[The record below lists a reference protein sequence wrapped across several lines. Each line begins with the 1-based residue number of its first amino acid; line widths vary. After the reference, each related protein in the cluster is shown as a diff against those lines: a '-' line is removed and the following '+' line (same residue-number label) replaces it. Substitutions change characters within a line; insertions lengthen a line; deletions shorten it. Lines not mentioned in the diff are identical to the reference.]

1 MVSLTSVRAA
11 ILVRHGESEAN
22 VRQILSCDINGY
34 PLTTRGT
41 RQVEF
46 AARQLAGLRVS
57 RLLTS
62 PIQRAVETA
71 SIIAKHTGLTPEI
84 EAGITESGMG
94 PYNNVHMS
102 GLPPGS
108 REELGMEPWESHVA
122 RFREVLESLDS
133 TTILVSH
140 GMPIRA
146 AISSYLGLDE
156 VESFGIEIR
165 NASISVINL
174 DSGTILSVG
183 SLLVSQ
189 RIKDMLK

>member
-1 MVSLTSVRAA
+1 MKAA

-22 VRQILSCDINGY
+22 VRQIITCDINGY
-34 PLTTRGT
+34 SLTARGS
-41 RQVEF
+41 RQAEF

-62 PIQRAVETA
+62 PVQRAVETA
-71 SIIAKHTGLTPEI
+71 AIIAKHTGLVPEI

-94 PYNNVHMS
+94 PYNNAHMS

-108 REELGMEPWESHVA
+108 REELGMETWESHVS
-122 RFREVLESLDS
+122 RFREVLDSLES

-165 NASISVINL
+165 NASISVIDL
-174 DSGTILSVG
+174 DSSTILSVG
-183 SLLVSQ
+183 SLLISQ
-189 RIKDMLK
+189 RIRNLLK